1 MTPGW
6 TGRVYA
12 CPYCGTQIQVA
23 IGADQIAAGMALDLA
38 DMEQFLA
45 QLANTLSAGFSE
57 HTSIEAKGRVVHSI
71 EIDLEPDVFIA
82 KRDGRRVLA
91 QHKRVVRGIALKTAT
106 LALDQWVQM
115 LTQALA
121 QHANQNA
128 RAAWVLSQL
137 GGSH

>member
-12 CPYCGTQIQVA
+12 CPFCGTQVQVA

-57 HTSIEAKGRVVHSI
+57 HTRIEANGRVVLSI

-82 KRDGRRVLA
+82 ARDGRRVLA

-106 LALDQWVQM
+106 LPLDQWVGM
-115 LTQALA
+115 LTQSLA
-121 QHANQNA
+121 NHANQNA

-137 GGSH
+137 GGPR